1 MVPQIGIQREALEYP
16 CDLLSYNNVLACY
29 IILQSMQ
36 AQAKMAHAMGS
47 TAKVMA
53 ATNKQMKLEDIQ
65 KTMANFDRES
75 TKMDMAG
82 EMSKSQRPH
91 CSNYVHVQV

>member
-1 MVPQIGIQREALEYP
+1 MH
-16 CDLLSYNNVLACY
+16 
-29 IILQSMQ
+29 
-36 AQAKMAHAMGS
+36 AQAKMATAMGS

-82 EMSKSQRPH
+82 EMSKSH
-91 CSNYVHVQV
+91 LSEGIHVVLLVGFVQYTCTS

>member
-1 MVPQIGIQREALEYP
+1 MIFNMIHCAIHVIYSPIMP
-16 CDLLSYNNVLACY
+16 TCY
-29 IILQSMQ
+29 VQSMH
-36 AQAKMAHAMGS
+36 AQAKMATAMGS

-82 EMSKSQRPH
+82 EMSKSRW
-91 CSNYVHVQV
+91 SEGIHVVLLVGFVQ

>member
-1 MVPQIGIQREALEYP
+1 
-16 CDLLSYNNVLACY
+16 
-29 IILQSMQ
+29 MQ
-36 AQAKMAHAMGS
+36 AQAKMASAMGS

-65 KTMANFDRES
+65 KTMANFDKES

-82 EMSKSQRPH
+82 EMSELKLYRDSY
-91 CSNYVHVQV
+91 NYFQILQA

>member
-1 MVPQIGIQREALEYP
+1 
-16 CDLLSYNNVLACY
+16 
-29 IILQSMQ
+29 MQ

-65 KTMANFDRES
+65 KTMANFDKES
-75 TKMDMAG
+75 TKMDLAG
-82 EMSKSQRPH
+82 EMSEGAIYYINFMYILSILDWHPCGCH
-91 CSNYVHVQV
+91 IMIT

>member
-1 MVPQIGIQREALEYP
+1 MH
-16 CDLLSYNNVLACY
+16 
-29 IILQSMQ
+29 

-65 KTMANFDRES
+65 KTLASYDKES
-75 TKMDMAG
+75 TKMELAG
-82 EMSKSQRPH
+82 EMSESWIYLEGGQPGIFH
-91 CSNYVHVQV
+91 P